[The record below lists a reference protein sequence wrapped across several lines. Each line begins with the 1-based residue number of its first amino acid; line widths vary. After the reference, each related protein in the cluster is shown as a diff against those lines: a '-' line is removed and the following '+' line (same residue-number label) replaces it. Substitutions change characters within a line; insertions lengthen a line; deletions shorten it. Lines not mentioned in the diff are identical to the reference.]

1 MTTIPVSPQAPRSGE
16 LVSPATATGFSGWGV
31 ATPPEDRPP
40 TVSVAVPPELL
51 GAYRS
56 LADSVETWAVCEH
69 VGDSDRR
76 TLLDGI
82 MMQIAVLKVRDD
94 RRESPS

>member
-1 MTTIPVSPQAPRSGE
+1 M
-16 LVSPATATGFSGWGV
+16 
-31 ATPPEDRPP
+31 P
-40 TVSVAVPPELL
+40 TDPDKLRELL
-51 GAYRS
+51 VAYRS
-56 LADSVETWAVCEH
+56 LADSVETWVVCEH
-69 VGDSDRR
+69 VGGPDRR